1 MQGPGTV
8 LPLRQTRRLLRAP
21 RFGGAKKRCP
31 QFPRHGSS
39 PPSGP
44 GSPRAPGSRWLF
56 LSCVSPSQVPMV
68 TVGMTSP
75 SPSRFTYD
83 FSIWY
88 CLRDDD
94 IASCISMMLKKQ
106 GLQGYAE
113 HQDQVAGTSVLM
125 TATEVIQASRVAIV
139 ILSASSL
146 DDPWCQ
152 RVVEWNL
159 HHVIEQEGTKMIP
172 VYVDVEKEQV
182 PLVLRHLNELDYRN
196 KFFEGGTRR
205 VLPCSFGI
213 RGLPWASWWCWQ

>member
-1 MQGPGTV
+1 MPRDWEQRQKAGPGGFA
-8 LPLRQTRRLLRAP
+8 LDSNKPRLLVLTH
-21 RFGGAKKRCP
+21 F
-31 QFPRHGSS
+31 SMS
-39 PPSGP
+39 W
-44 GSPRAPGSRWLF
+44 APGSRWLF
-56 LSCVSPSQVPMV
+56 PSCVSPSQVPMV

-88 CLRDDD
+88 CLHDDN

-113 HQDQVAGTSVLM
+113 HQDQVAGTSILM

-196 KFFEGGTRR
+196 KFFERR
-205 VLPCSFGI
+205 LLESLKSSMSLETHPLVLST
-213 RGLPWASWWCWQ
+213 S

>member
-1 MQGPGTV
+1 VTFHPH
-8 LPLRQTRRLLRAP
+8 LP
-21 RFGGAKKRCP
+21 
-31 QFPRHGSS
+31 
-39 PPSGP
+39 
-44 GSPRAPGSRWLF
+44 APGSQPSQAAARGARAAPLREGRGISSWAPGSCWLF
-56 LSCVSPSQVPMV
+56 VSCLSPSQVPMV

-88 CLRDDD
+88 CLRDDN
-94 IASCISMMLKKQ
+94 IASCISVLLKKQ
-106 GLQGYAE
+106 GLQGYDE
-113 HQDQVAGTSVLM
+113 HQDQVAGTSILM
-125 TATEVIQASRVAIV
+125 TAAEVIQASRVAIV

-196 KFFEGGTRR
+196 KFFERR
-205 VLPCSFGI
+205 LLESLKSIMPPAGRVRAGRSSKATI
-213 RGLPWASWWCWQ
+213 AKSRASR

>member
-1 MQGPGTV
+1 
-8 LPLRQTRRLLRAP
+8 
-21 RFGGAKKRCP
+21 
-31 QFPRHGSS
+31 
-39 PPSGP
+39 
-44 GSPRAPGSRWLF
+44 
-56 LSCVSPSQVPMV
+56 MV

-88 CLRDDD
+88 CPHDDN

-106 GLQGYAE
+106 GLRGYAE
-113 HQDQVAGTSVLM
+113 HQDQVAGTSILM

-146 DDPWCQ
+146 DSPWCQ

-159 HHVIEQEGTKMIP
+159 HHVIMEEGTKMIP

-182 PLVLRHLNELDYRN
+182 PLVLRHLNELNYRN
-196 KFFEGGTRR
+196 KFFERR
-205 VLPCSFGI
+205 LLDSLKSILPPAGRARAVRPSKTTSAKS
-213 RGLPWASWWCWQ
+213 RVSR